1 MYKLL
6 PRPRLFTRMLP
17 ALILFALVVPVM
29 TTLASAGENDM
40 RRIEVVL
47 EKWVSQS
54 WKAIDPGHVL
64 RSGDRVRFRFTTNFD
79 GYLYVTNLG
88 TSGRYELL
96 FPTADT
102 GAENHVVA
110 GKSYLVPATQA
121 QFVVSG
127 PAGHDVSFWMVSP
140 RPLNPTDL
148 LPAGG
153 APAAPRV
160 PPHRMKPRCD
170 DALFRAR
177 GECIDSSA
185 GLRSVPSDDA
195 LPESWG
201 KLNRARSRELF
212 FMRQSE
218 KQVITAP
225 NDAEGPV
232 IYEFRIAHD

>member
-1 MYKLL
+1 MRQLARFSRAAVYAACLVW
-6 PRPRLFTRMLP
+6 MLAAAVP
-17 ALILFALVVPVM
+17 A
-29 TTLASAGENDM
+29 TASDA
-40 RRIEVVL
+40 RKVEVLL

-54 WKAIDPGHVL
+54 WQPVDPGYVL
-64 RSGDRVRFRFTTNFD
+64 HAGDRVRFRFSSNFD

-96 FPTADT
+96 FPTSDT
-102 GAENHVVA
+102 GADNRVEA

-121 QFVVSG
+121 QFIVAG
-127 PAGHDVSFWMVSP
+127 PAGHDISFWMVSP
-140 RPLNPTDL
+140 KPLESLEL

-170 DALFRAR
+170 DSLFRAR

-185 GLRSVPSDDA
+185 GLRSVPDSKT
-195 LPESWG
+195 LPESWE
-201 KLNRARSRELF
+201 KLPRMQARELF
-212 FMRQSE
+212 FMRNQE
-218 KQVITAP
+218 KQVISAP
-225 NDAEGPV
+225 GKMEGPM

>member
-1 MYKLL
+1 MTRLSQFRFRAAALL
-6 PRPRLFTRMLP
+6 LGILAIAAVLP
-17 ALILFALVVPVM
+17 VAAAESP
-29 TTLASAGENDM
+29 

-47 EKWVSQS
+47 EKWSGQS

-64 RSGDRVRFRFTTNFD
+64 NQGDRVRFRFTADFD

-102 GAENHVVA
+102 GAENRVEA
-110 GKSYLVPATQA
+110 GKSYLVPATKA
-121 QFVVSG
+121 QFIVAG
-127 PAGHDVSFWMVSP
+127 PAGHDISYWMVSP
-140 RPLNPTDL
+140 RPMNPTDL

-170 DALFRAR
+170 DSLFRAR

-185 GLRSVPSDDA
+185 GLRSVPDDNA
-195 LPESWG
+195 LPKSWS
-201 KLNRARSRELF
+201 KLNRANSRELF

-218 KQVITAP
+218 TQVITAP
-225 NDAEGPV
+225 AKTEGPV

>member
-1 MYKLL
+1 
-6 PRPRLFTRMLP
+6 
-17 ALILFALVVPVM
+17 
-29 TTLASAGENDM
+29 
-40 RRIEVVL
+40 VVL
-47 EKWVSQS
+47 EKWSGQS

-64 RSGDRVRFRFTTNFD
+64 NQGDRVRFRFTADFD

-102 GAENHVVA
+102 GAENRVEA
-110 GKSYLVPATQA
+110 GKSYLVPATKA
-121 QFVVSG
+121 QFIVAG
-127 PAGHDVSFWMVSP
+127 PAGHDISYWMVSP
-140 RPLNPTDL
+140 RPMNPTDL

-170 DALFRAR
+170 DSLFRAR

-185 GLRSVPSDDA
+185 GLRSVPDDNA
-195 LPESWG
+195 LPKSWS
-201 KLNRARSRELF
+201 KLNRANSRELF

-218 KQVITAP
+218 TQVITAP
-225 NDAEGPV
+225 AKTEGPV

>member
-1 MYKLL
+1 MSRFERLCFRGILL
-6 PRPRLFTRMLP
+6 LAALAPLGAVLP
-17 ALILFALVVPVM
+17 AAP
-29 TTLASAGENDM
+29 AQPP

-47 EKWVSQS
+47 EQWSGLG
-54 WKAIDPGHVL
+54 WKAIDPGRVL
-64 RSGDRVRFRFTTNFD
+64 RQGDRVRFRFTSDFD

-102 GAENHVVA
+102 GSENRVEA
-110 GKSYLVPATQA
+110 NKSYLVPATQA

-127 PAGHDVSFWMVSP
+127 PPGHDISYWMISP
-140 RPLNPTDL
+140 RPMNPSDL
-148 LPAGG
+148 LPASG

-170 DALFRAR
+170 DSLFRAR

-185 GLRSVPSDDA
+185 GLRSIPNDQA
-195 LPESWG
+195 LPESWS
-201 KLNRARSRELF
+201 KLNRANSRELF
-212 FMRQSE
+212 FMRNSE
-218 KQVITAP
+218 TQVITAP
-225 NDAEGPV
+225 ATTEGPV

>member
-1 MYKLL
+1 MTHYDRLGSRIACLL
-6 PRPRLFTRMLP
+6 LATLMI
-17 ALILFALVVPVM
+17 AAALVAAD
-29 TTLASAGENDM
+29 TANDP

-47 EKWVSQS
+47 ERWSGQA

-64 RSGDRVRFRFTTNFD
+64 HQGDRVRFRFTADFD
-79 GYLYVTNLG
+79 GYLSVTNLG

-102 GAENHVVA
+102 GADNRVEA
-110 GKSYLVPATQA
+110 GKSYLVPATKA
-121 QFVVSG
+121 QFVVAG
-127 PAGHDVSFWMVSP
+127 PAGHDISYWMVSP
-140 RPLNPTDL
+140 TPMNPADL

-170 DALFRAR
+170 DSLFRAR

-185 GLRSVPSDDA
+185 GLRSVPDDNA
-195 LPESWG
+195 LPESWS
-201 KLNRARSRELF
+201 KLNRANSRELF
-212 FMRQSE
+212 FMRKSE
-218 KQVITAP
+218 TQVITSPATT
-225 NDAEGPV
+225 EGPV

>member
-1 MYKLL
+1 MPRFERLYFRAVVLL
-6 PRPRLFTRMLP
+6 AGAA
-17 ALILFALVVPVM
+17 ALAF
-29 TTLASAGENDM
+29 TLAAAPSSAP

-47 EKWVSQS
+47 EQWSGQN
-54 WKAIDPGHVL
+54 WKAIDPGRVL
-64 RSGDRVRFRFTTNFD
+64 RQGDRVRFRFTSDFD

-102 GAENHVVA
+102 GSENRVEA

-121 QFVVSG
+121 QFIVSG
-127 PAGHDVSFWMVSP
+127 PAGHDISYWMISP
-140 RPLNPTDL
+140 RPMNPTDL

-170 DALFRAR
+170 DSLFRAR

-185 GLRSVPSDDA
+185 GLRSVPNDNA
-195 LPESWG
+195 LPESWS
-201 KLNRARSRELF
+201 KLNRANSRELF
-212 FMRQSE
+212 FMRKSE
-218 KQVITAP
+218 TQVITAP
-225 NDAEGPV
+225 ATTEGPV

>member
-1 MYKLL
+1 MHHPTFRASITRCLLAACMLTALLL
-6 PRPRLFTRMLP
+6 PADAR
-17 ALILFALVVPVM
+17 
-29 TTLASAGENDM
+29 AGES

-47 EKWVSQS
+47 EKWISQS
-54 WKAIDPGHVL
+54 WKPIDPGHVL
-64 RSGDRVRFRFTTNFD
+64 QSGDRVRFRFQSNFD

-102 GAENHVVA
+102 GDQNRVEA

-121 QFVVSG
+121 QFIVAG
-127 PAGHDVSFWMVSP
+127 PAGHDISFWMVSP
-140 RPLNPTDL
+140 TPLHGTDL
-148 LPAGG
+148 LPAAG

-170 DALFRAR
+170 DSLFRAR

-185 GLRSVPSDDA
+185 GLRSVPNDKT
-195 LPESWG
+195 LPESWE
-201 KLNRARSRELF
+201 KLPRMNARELF

-218 KQVITAP
+218 
-225 NDAEGPV
+225 
-232 IYEFRIAHD
+232 R